1 MTKTAKLADASPKRK
16 KDNLDFFCFDD
27 YDNVIGFVIS
37 QAADA
42 LGRGLE
48 AIIRRNG
55 ITLTPRE
62 FVVLNRLHQ
71 YGEMS
76 QTQISEC
83 SYKDPASTSRIV
95 ESLRIKR
102 MVNRKA
108 SKLDKRVTFI
118 SLTEKG
124 RSARE
129 IIAPQMAEFLQVA
142 AGDASLQELAS
153 AMKVMRQ
160 IIANAE
166 VRPVAAAEPERS
178 GE

>member
-1 MTKTAKLADASPKRK
+1 MTKATKLADTPVAGNEDS
-16 KDNLDFFCFDD
+16 LDFFCFDD

-37 QAADA
+37 QAGDVLAK
-42 LGRGLE
+42 GLE
-48 AIIRRNG
+48 AIITRNG

-76 QTQISEC
+76 QTQISEY

-95 ESLRIKR
+95 ESLRVKR

-108 SKLDKRVTFI
+108 SKLDKRVTFV

-129 IIAPQMAEFLQVA
+129 IIAPQMAEFLRAA
-142 AGDASLQELAS
+142 AGDVSPTELAS

-166 VRPVAAAEPERS
+166 VRPVTAADPARS
-178 GE
+178 KE